1 MFSMGENT
9 VGELGINKSHSINE
23 LTLIELQ
30 DKIAE
35 VHCGMKHSIARST
48 LGKVY
53 TWGWG

>member
-9 VGELGINKSHSINE
+9 VGELGINKGHSKNE
-23 LTLIELQ
+23 LTLIELS

-35 VHCGMKHSIARST
+35 VHCGMKHSIAKST